1 MVDVHSLT
9 NAVNLPAS
17 ERSEGA
23 GTSYTITDLASEFQV
38 TPRTLRFYEDKGL
51 LAPRRAGR
59 ARIYSRRDRARL
71 KLILRGKRL
80 GFSLADIGE
89 MLDLYDVGDGQAEQL
104 RVTLAKARARLGELR
119 QQRDDIEQ
127 VIGELEHGCRTLEEV
142 LGHKRAT
149 IDAL

>member
-1 MVDVHSLT
+1 MQ
-9 NAVNLPAS
+9 AARAS
-17 ERSEGA
+17 IRGA
-23 GTSYTITDLASEFQV
+23 TVRASSSSC
-38 TPRTLRFYEDKGL
+38 
-51 LAPRRAGR
+51 AA
-59 ARIYSRRDRARL
+59 
-71 KLILRGKRL
+71 
-80 GFSLADIGE
+80 SLADIGE